1 MMTEV
6 QRTRSY
12 RPLILL
18 FALLIVLLLLLILFL
33 LNRPCDK
40 CDQVVVTPGGEE
52 VVMGNTDPKE
62 GDLTT
67 PDPNLPTKGQDVPP
81 IGGSAGDKPDTGSV
95 EPGNPQD
102 LVDRYGDQAKPETGD
117 LPGVTDPTPKDEI
130 TPTPSDVSYGRLR
143 FTITDAGEL
152 RPENLMSVEGDVQPP
167 AVLMGDLL
175 AVIYLDEQPVFY
187 ETFADPLV
195 SIGFPQGDEGHSY
208 GTQSEGTILLSLPP
222 SLVGENRA
230 LANARIE
237 IYRLGPTIPSDTPLT
252 AENLPALVEQSTLF
266 GSITGDEILRLL
278 DSGEEIE

>member
-1 MMTEV
+1 MMTET

-18 FALLIVLLLLLILFL
+18 FALLILLLLTLIAC
-33 LNRPCDK
+33 RPCD

-81 IGGSAGDKPDTGSV
+81 IGGAAGDKPDAASV

-130 TPTPSDVSYGRLR
+130 TPTPGDVFYGRLR
-143 FTITDAGEL
+143 FTITDAGDL
-152 RPENLMSVEGDVQPP
+152 RPENLMRVEGDIQPP
-167 AVLMGDLL
+167 SALMGDLL
-175 AVIYLDEQPVFY
+175 AVIYLDEQPIFY
-187 ETFADPLV
+187 ETIADPLE
-195 SIGFPQGDEGHSY
+195 SIGFPQADEGHSY
-208 GTQSEGTILLSLPP
+208 GTQTEGTILLSLPP
-222 SLVGENRA
+222 SLVGETRA
-230 LANARIE
+230 LVNARIE
-237 IYRLGPTIPSDTPLT
+237 IYRLGQTIPSDTPLT
-252 AENLPALVEQSTLF
+252 AENLPSLIEQSTLF

-278 DSGEEIE
+278 DSGEEIG